1 MRLRVCFKLIADLY
15 NKINS
20 ENTENITPFQE
31 WLLDNFYIIEREY
44 RVAKSALRG
53 IGKLNIRYKK
63 GKPCVYMAAEEA
75 LAGFN
80 FKAEKYSVLLYLR
93 EDGKSFQMTTDEL
106 YIFPVMLK
114 AAIIDKI
121 AEVCKDGTDKD
132 GVMIGRLITSF
143 RRVSPNIICFRIIP
157 RANTEEKYLIFQKKA
172 VLAKKRLP
180 KKS

>member
-1 MRLRVCFKLIADLY
+1 MYLKSFKLIADLY

-75 LAGFN
+75 LAGFD
-80 FKAEKYSVLLYLR
+80 FKAEKYSVLLL
-93 EDGKSFQMTTDEL
+93 
-106 YIFPVMLK
+106 
-114 AAIIDKI
+114 
-121 AEVCKDGTDKD
+121 
-132 GVMIGRLITSF
+132 
-143 RRVSPNIICFRIIP
+143 
-157 RANTEEKYLIFQKKA
+157 
-172 VLAKKRLP
+172 
-180 KKS
+180 